1 MSTTFNDVQAALD
14 TKLKTLSGTPVA
26 FPNVPY
32 KPQAGT
38 VYVRARFLP
47 TETVQVS
54 LGATGKDET
63 NGIYQIDVVA
73 PRGSGR
79 PQLLDTVA
87 DLFKRGTVL
96 TYNSVTIRVRSVS
109 MAPAILEDEW
119 YFVPISVNFQT
130 YTEART

>member
-1 MSTTFNDVQAALD
+1 VSTTFNDVQAALD

-38 VYVRARFLP
+38 TYVRASFLP

-130 YTEART
+130 YTEARS

>member
-1 MSTTFNDVQAALD
+1 MTTIFNDVQAALD
-14 TKLKTLSGTPVA
+14 TKLKTVTGTPVA

-38 VYVRARFLP
+38 AYLRASFLP
-47 TETVQVS
+47 AETVQAS
-54 LGATGKDET
+54 MGDSGKDET
-63 NGIYQIDVVA
+63 NGVYQIDVVV

-79 PQLLDTVA
+79 PQLIDTVA

-96 TYNSVTIRVRSVS
+96 TYNSISVRVRSVS
-109 MAPAILEDEW
+109 MAPAILDDEW
-119 YFVPISVNFQT
+119 YFVPISVNFQS

>member
-1 MSTTFNDVQAALD
+1 MTTIFNDVQAALD
-14 TKLKTLSGTPVA
+14 TKLKTFTGAPIA
-26 FPNVPY
+26 YQNVPY

-38 VYVRARFLP
+38 TYVRASFIP
-47 TETVQVS
+47 AETTQAS
-54 LGATGKDET
+54 LGESGKDET
-63 NGIYQIDVVA
+63 NGIYQIDVVV

-79 PQLLDTVA
+79 PQLIDAVA

-96 TYNSVTIRVRSVS
+96 TYNSVNIRVRSVS

>member
-1 MSTTFNDVQAALD
+1 MTIFNDIQAALD
-14 TKLKTLSGTPVA
+14 TKLATLTGVPIA
-26 FPNVPY
+26 YPNTPY

-38 VYVRARFLP
+38 AYVRASFIP
-47 TETVQVS
+47 NETLQAS
-54 LGATGKDET
+54 LGSTGKDET
-63 NGIYQIDVVA
+63 LGIYQVDVVV

-96 TYNSVTIRVRSVS
+96 TYNGVNLRIRSVS
-109 MAPAILEDEW
+109 MASAILEDEW

>member
-38 VYVRARFLP
+38 IYVRASFLP

-96 TYNSVTIRVRSVS
+96 TYNSINVRVRSVS
-109 MAPAILEDEW
+109 MAPAILDDEW

-130 YTEART
+130 YTEARS